1 MLDLCGW
8 SSTSEALGINV
19 WLSAYFIKGWKVI
32 RDGVSKL
39 VLHVEWKSLF
49 IYLFIYYVLFI
60 LKLTLKGF

>member
-32 RDGVSKL
+32 RDSVSKL
-39 VLHVEWKSLF
+39 VLHVEYF
-49 IYLFIYYVLFI
+49 MEVTIYLFIMYYLF
-60 LKLTLKGF
+60 